1 MSFPKRL
8 RAGSGAANYGY
19 GLKVE
24 FCSFVDAAA
33 AAAAVVVAAAAVAA
47 AAAAVVVVVLALRS
61 ISSSLINCLHFSGNR
76 RRFKLQS

>member
-33 AAAAVVVAAAAVAA
+33 AAAVVVAAAAVAA
-47 AAAAVVVVVLALRS
+47 VAVVVLALRS
-61 ISSSLINCLHFSGNR
+61 ISSSLVNRLHFAGNR

>member
-33 AAAAVVVAAAAVAA
+33 AAAAAAVVVAAAAVAA
-47 AAAAVVVVVLALRS
+47 VAVVVLALRS
-61 ISSSLINCLHFSGNR
+61 ISSLLINRLHFTGNR

>member
-1 MSFPKRL
+1 M
-8 RAGSGAANYGY
+8 
-19 GLKVE
+19 E

-33 AAAAVVVAAAAVAA
+33 AAAAVVAAAAVA

-61 ISSSLINCLHFSGNR
+61 ISSSLINRLHFAGNR

>member
-33 AAAAVVVAAAAVAA
+33 AAAVVAAAAVA

-61 ISSSLINCLHFSGNR
+61 ISSSLINRLHFAGNR